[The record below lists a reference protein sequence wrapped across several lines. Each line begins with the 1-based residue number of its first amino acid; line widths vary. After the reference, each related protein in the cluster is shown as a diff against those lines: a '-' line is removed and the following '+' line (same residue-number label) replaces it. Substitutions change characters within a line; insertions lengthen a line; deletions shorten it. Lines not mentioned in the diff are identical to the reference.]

1 MQFVLTAT
9 NQSDWQSLVPSAKG
23 TALSRKEIAMNQV
36 TYNNVVLKDLE
47 LKADGTIVTGRLND
61 YDFNGQGKKYT
72 TLTTPIVIFEKPLID
87 KLSALIASNSE
98 FEVVSA
104 VGVHST
110 RFDRSPAKDNSERR
124 KPWTQVVLTDVQ
136 VTK

>member
-1 MQFVLTAT
+1 
-9 NQSDWQSLVPSAKG
+9 
-23 TALSRKEIAMNQV
+23 MNV
-36 TYNNVVLKDLE
+36 VNYSNVVLKDLE

-72 TLTTPIVIFEKPLID
+72 TLTTPIVIFEKATPIVIFEKAVID
-87 KLSALIASNSE
+87 KLTDWIKSGSE

-104 VGVHST
+104 IGVHST

>member
-1 MQFVLTAT
+1 
-9 NQSDWQSLVPSAKG
+9 
-23 TALSRKEIAMNQV
+23 MNQV

-72 TLTTPIVIFEKPLID
+72 TLTTPIVIFEKAVID
-87 KLSALIASNSE
+87 KLTDWIKSGSE

-104 VGVHST
+104 TGVHST

-124 KPWTQVVLTDVQ
+124 KPWTQVVLTEVQ

>member
-9 NQSDWQSLVPSAKG
+9 NHLHRQSLVPSAKG

-124 KPWTQVVLTDVQ
+124 KPWTQVVLTEVQ